1 MATTNRTR
9 LIALGCLALLSAARA
24 FGWGADGHHTVGA
37 IADQLIAGTH
47 AAAKVH
53 AILGDLTLQDA
64 AVWADCAKGVDPKK
78 DFAYTA
84 AGAFA
89 ACAIFE
95 TPAGEAEMSDFVRRN
110 TTNCVI
116 KPGEEICH
124 KQYHYADVA
133 IERSGYAPG
142 TVGTRDDDIVQAVVA
157 ATHVLKG
164 DATPAPINL
173 KSPREALLVLA
184 HYAGDIHQPLHVGAV
199 YLDATGAIVDPD
211 SGTFDP
217 STATRGGNQIIVT
230 SAAGKKHGN
239 LHATWDAVPASLR
252 VPHVDAAWLAKA
264 RAVPATSGDVLS
276 WPAQWGTGTVL
287 AAHKALDALPYG
299 AQAGHNWPV
308 VLPAGY
314 SSRMTGIKRQ
324 QLTLAGARLAQLL
337 EAIWP

>member
-1 MATTNRTR
+1 MATTNRICLLTV
-9 LIALGCLALLSAARA
+9 GCLALLSAGRA

-47 AAAKVH
+47 AGEKVH
-53 AILGDLTLQDA
+53 AILGDFTLQDA

-78 DFAYTA
+78 NFAYTA

-110 TTNCVI
+110 STNCVI
-116 KPGEEICH
+116 KAGEEICH
-124 KQYHYADVA
+124 KQYHYSDVA
-133 IERSGYAPG
+133 IQRSGYAPG

-164 DATPAPINL
+164 DATPAPFDI
-173 KSPREALLVLA
+173 KSPREALLILA

-199 YLDATGAIVDPD
+199 YLDATGAVVDPD

-217 STATRGGNQIIVT
+217 STATRGGNQITVET
-230 SAAGKKHGN
+230 TAGKKRGN

-252 VPHVDAAWLAKA
+252 VPHVDAAWVAKA
-264 RAVPATSGDVLS
+264 HAVPASPGDIFS
-276 WPAQWGTGTVL
+276 WPAQWATGTVL
-287 AAHKALDALPYG
+287 AAHTALDGLPYG
-299 AQAGHNWPV
+299 AEVGHNWSV
-308 VLPAGY
+308 VLPTGY
-314 SSRMTGIKRQ
+314 SSRMTGTKRQ
-324 QLTLAGARLAQLL
+324 QLTRAGARLAQLL